1 MLNEPGNDL
10 LYLHDGDMLFTGT
23 MIVEDFDQ
31 STCSGTGLFF
41 FFNSMSLI
49 SSLKLSVLRCCTI
62 LVQLFIPLWFY
73 GAVG

>member
-41 FFNSMSLI
+41 SSSMSLI

>member
-1 MLNEPGNDL
+1 MLIEPGNDL

-31 STCSGTGLFF
+31 PTCSGTGLFF
-41 FFNSMSLI
+41 SSSMSLI

>member
-1 MLNEPGNDL
+1 MLIEPGNDL

-41 FFNSMSLI
+41 PVLSLI

>member
-1 MLNEPGNDL
+1 VLNEPGNDL

-41 FFNSMSLI
+41 FFFNSTSLI
-49 SSLKLSVLRCCTI
+49 CSLKLSVS
-62 LVQLFIPLWFY
+62 P
-73 GAVG
+73 